1 MGKLTEFLMKAPPP
15 PPQMGFSMPMM
26 RRRVPRALQ
35 PWIYVLTAF
44 CFQFSGGM
52 YLGALDEIRGTT
64 NFMIED
70 VMMLLYATLAGMA
83 VWFPMLFKMKFRFTN
98 QQLLCTSAIV
108 IGICN
113 LVTMHSQSMPLLLVV
128 CFIAG
133 IAKIQGTFECMSNIQ
148 QWITPKRDFAVFFP
162 VLHIILLTAIEGSG
176 WLAAWM
182 GHHLTWQM
190 MHVFIVATMS
200 FVLLTQIVLCRP
212 FCPMPNRIS
221 LSGTDWQGAL
231 LICLTMLLYSYIL
244 VYGDYYRWLESR
256 HIRMAAAIALVSTGM
271 TIYRLLHNS
280 YPYIELQ
287 LLKCKNVVPILIVTT
302 LAELAFGAEHT
313 LEEILYTEVV
323 GLEELTKESQYLWAL
338 PGMFLGIALDLYWLK
353 LQKWKIWKLIG
364 IAFLSIFSY
373 ALLMYTTIGMDV
385 SIGQYRLAIILRGFG
400 YGILSPALMWA
411 LQESVPRLELFFM
424 GLFVFNITHMYLGGA
439 MGYGFYSTIFSH
451 FLNEDMLHYGRQL
464 TLTNL
469 DPSTFDFRTFMG
481 GDYLHSMMLVAIKQ
495 VYGYVIWF
503 ALLLASVFLLCDIP
517 AVRTNIRKVPLWP
530 VLAIEYLAERRKGK

>member
-1 MGKLTEFLMKAPPP
+1 
-15 PPQMGFSMPMM
+15 MGFSMPMM
-26 RRRVPRALQ
+26 RRWVPRALQ

-190 MHVFIVATMS
+190 MHVFTVATM
-200 FVLLTQIVLCRP
+200 
-212 FCPMPNRIS
+212 
-221 LSGTDWQGAL
+221 
-231 LICLTMLLYSYIL
+231 
-244 VYGDYYRWLESR
+244 
-256 HIRMAAAIALVSTGM
+256 
-271 TIYRLLHNS
+271 
-280 YPYIELQ
+280 
-287 LLKCKNVVPILIVTT
+287 
-302 LAELAFGAEHT
+302 
-313 LEEILYTEVV
+313 
-323 GLEELTKESQYLWAL
+323 
-338 PGMFLGIALDLYWLK
+338 
-353 LQKWKIWKLIG
+353 
-364 IAFLSIFSY
+364 
-373 ALLMYTTIGMDV
+373 
-385 SIGQYRLAIILRGFG
+385 
-400 YGILSPALMWA
+400 
-411 LQESVPRLELFFM
+411 
-424 GLFVFNITHMYLGGA
+424 
-439 MGYGFYSTIFSH
+439 
-451 FLNEDMLHYGRQL
+451 
-464 TLTNL
+464 
-469 DPSTFDFRTFMG
+469 
-481 GDYLHSMMLVAIKQ
+481 
-495 VYGYVIWF
+495 
-503 ALLLASVFLLCDIP
+503 
-517 AVRTNIRKVPLWP
+517 
-530 VLAIEYLAERRKGK
+530 